1 MFKLNGDNIV
11 FLFTMNLKIKIFL
24 SLSLLLAV
32 SCQDVRKKTQLEKL
46 TALES
51 EVYDLQKEFEEKKVD
66 TIGRL
71 SGEVM
76 DVEFR
81 IRNFYVSDTI
91 NRDLGVK
98 INAYKSIRKRIKPL
112 VKMYA
117 QIQGGCHEEIKSLAQ
132 LKKDIESGA
141 GEKERYDEY
150 LEFEQ
155 KKVDQL
161 KAVFEEALKEQ
172 QSILETFEK
181 YHAELKAFSMTLKPE
196 QQ

>member
-1 MFKLNGDNIV
+1 
-11 FLFTMNLKIKIFL
+11 MNLKIKIFL

-81 IRNFYVSDTI
+81 IR
-91 NRDLGVK
+91 
-98 INAYKSIRKRIKPL
+98 
-112 VKMYA
+112 
-117 QIQGGCHEEIKSLAQ
+117 
-132 LKKDIESGA
+132 
-141 GEKERYDEY
+141 
-150 LEFEQ
+150 
-155 KKVDQL
+155 
-161 KAVFEEALKEQ
+161 
-172 QSILETFEK
+172 
-181 YHAELKAFSMTLKPE
+181 
-196 QQ
+196 